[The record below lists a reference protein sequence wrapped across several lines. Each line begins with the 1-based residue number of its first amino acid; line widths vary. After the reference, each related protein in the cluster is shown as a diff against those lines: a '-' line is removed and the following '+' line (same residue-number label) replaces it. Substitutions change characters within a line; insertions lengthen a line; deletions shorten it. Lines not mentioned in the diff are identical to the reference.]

1 MMLCMPVSGS
11 TIRVLSD
18 LLQDRHTVA
27 SRIRAQPTRR
37 PGAHLVGYDR

>member
-11 TIRVLSD
+11 TIRVSD

-37 PGAHLVGYDR
+37 PGAHLVVYDR